1 MERRNSILLV
11 VVAIGAIAVG
21 LEAADEQS
29 AKYRVR
35 TLTLPDHG
43 QGNITM
49 DYIAYDPKTGYVWVP
64 GINIGSVDVV
74 DTSNGNV
81 REVSGFAT
89 KEFEVK
95 GRKRMQGPSGVSIG
109 DGEVYIGDRAD
120 SSICAIDEKTLARKN
135 CGHIDSTPDGVV
147 YVAPTKEVWVTAPG
161 DNSVHILDS

>member
-21 LEAADEQS
+21 LEAADEQN

-64 GINIGSVDVV
+64 GINIGSVDKG
-74 DTSNGNV
+74 TRSQGSQT
-81 REVSGFAT
+81 RSGT
-89 KEFEVK
+89 ERRIDW
-95 GRKRMQGPSGVSIG
+95 GRRGVH
-109 DGEVYIGDRAD
+109 R
-120 SSICAIDEKTLARKN
+120 
-135 CGHIDSTPDGVV
+135 
-147 YVAPTKEVWVTAPG
+147 
-161 DNSVHILDS
+161 